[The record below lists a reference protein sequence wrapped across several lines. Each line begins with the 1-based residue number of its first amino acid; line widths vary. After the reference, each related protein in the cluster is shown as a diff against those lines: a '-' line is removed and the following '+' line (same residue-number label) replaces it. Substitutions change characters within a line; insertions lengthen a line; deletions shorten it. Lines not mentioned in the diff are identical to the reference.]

1 MVRMKRFILLVAP
14 LLVMLLFVGC
24 MAESPGDW
32 PDERGP
38 RKMDVVVT
46 VKQAEDGT
54 VFFQLSD
61 YERLYPGAEYPFT
74 RQHRAWG
81 SVTIYAEEVP
91 LYGHV
96 VDVEW
101 MEPLDEGSLVGT
113 APHIEYP
120 AGLDP
125 VNNSWITSVEDGYLT
140 LHYKTWWGD
149 PAGHHDFYLV
159 QADPENPYNLTLLQ
173 DAHSDSKENYSEGI
187 ICFDINSL
195 PDTGEE
201 TKILTL
207 YLTTTKGGT
216 AIRQFEFR
224 TRK

>member
-1 MVRMKRFILLVAP
+1 MKRLLLLAAP
-14 LLVMLLFVGC
+14 FLVMLLFVGC
-24 MAESPGDW
+24 MSESPGDW
-32 PDERGP
+32 PDSKGP

-54 VFFQLSD
+54 VFFQLTD
-61 YERLYPGAEYPFT
+61 DERLFPGADYPFT

-91 LYGHV
+91 LYGHL

-101 MEPLDEGSLVGT
+101 MEPLDEGALVST
-113 APHIEYP
+113 APQVDFP
-120 AGLDP
+120 AGLDAIT
-125 VNNSWITSVEDGYLT
+125 NSWITSVEDGYLT
-140 LHYKTWWGD
+140 LQYKTWWGD

-159 QADPENPYNLTLLQ
+159 QTDPDYPYNLTLIQ
-173 DAHSDSKENYSEGI
+173 DSHSDSKVNYSEGI

-195 PDTGEE
+195 PETGEE
-201 TKILTL
+201 AVILKL
-207 YLTTTKGGT
+207 NWTTTKGGT
-216 AIRQFEFR
+216 AHRQFEFR